1 MSRFGVWIHPEAP
14 ARVDAWGELC
24 ISTVPDLLACVMR
37 AVDERPGDPLV
48 VDLRRVWF
56 CDLAGL
62 RAAWWIRDLGRSA
75 GTEVEVRDSAA
86 IRHVARL
93 AGQVRAARIA

>member
-14 ARVDAWGELC
+14 VTVEAWGELC
-24 ISTVPDLLACVMR
+24 ISTVPDLQACVLR
-37 AVDERPGDPLV
+37 AVHEWPDGPLV

-75 GTEVEVRDSAA
+75 GSEVEVRDSAA
-86 IRHVARL
+86 IRHVAGLVGDVRT
-93 AGQVRAARIA
+93 AGIA